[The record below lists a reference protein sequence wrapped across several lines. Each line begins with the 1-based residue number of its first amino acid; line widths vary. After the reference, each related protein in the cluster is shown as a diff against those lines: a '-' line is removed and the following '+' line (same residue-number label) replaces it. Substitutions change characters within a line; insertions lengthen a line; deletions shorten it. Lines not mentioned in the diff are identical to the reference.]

1 MGDGPGRDASG
12 GGSGGGSITGSSYR
26 PCSAAAHRASAL
38 DSAIVSHP
46 SLGLPPLSLTA
57 GSPDAAARIRANA
70 PRLAARALTVSI
82 QADPT
87 IRDRYDEAGQR
98 HLLHAAELLAERV
111 ALAVAS
117 GDTSPA
123 TEYAEWTTIVY
134 RRKAFPM
141 DDLIALCEGLRAAL
155 PSTLAPGELPAA
167 NAALDAAIA
176 VYRWHRRLAGDARKR
191 NRLLQLLYKGA

>member
-1 MGDGPGRDASG
+1 MPRLDV
-12 GGSGGGSITGSSYR
+12 
-26 PCSAAAHRASAL
+26 AAPARIREHDDPTAATL

-46 SLGLPPLSLTA
+46 SLGLPPPNLSA
-57 GSPDAAARIRANA
+57 GLPDAAARIRASA
-70 PRLAARALTVSI
+70 PRLAARALTVAM

-87 IRDRYDEAGQR
+87 IRERYDEPGRR
-98 HLLHAAELLAERV
+98 HLLHDAGLLAERV

-117 GDTSPA
+117 GSPSPA

-155 PSTLAPGELPAA
+155 PGTLAPGEIPAA
-167 NAALDAAIA
+167 NAALDAAIE

-191 NRLLQLLYKGA
+191 NRLLQLLYKGG